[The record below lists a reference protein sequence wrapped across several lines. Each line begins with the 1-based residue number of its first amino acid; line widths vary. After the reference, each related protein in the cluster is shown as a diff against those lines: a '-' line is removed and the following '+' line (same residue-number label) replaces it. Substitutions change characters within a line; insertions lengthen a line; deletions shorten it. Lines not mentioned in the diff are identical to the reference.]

1 MYLPL
6 FFCYLVFPNDVF
18 DISLVTYAPVRS
30 LSFLS
35 AYCRHWAGFA
45 CSRYVIHS
53 PIVVV
58 VYYSQEETEQLES
71 ILSQSSSFSNV
82 RLVPFLLKD
91 GVVPVNTLKN
101 RGIDAVST
109 THFLFAEFDLIPS
122 SPALRLLLS

>member
-1 MYLPL
+1 M
-6 FFCYLVFPNDVF
+6 FPNDVF

-30 LSFLS
+30 LDFLS
-35 AYCRHWAGFA
+35 AYCRHWAGYA
-45 CSRYVIHS
+45 CGSDVIPS

-71 ILSQSSSFSNV
+71 ILSQSSSLSNV
-82 RLVPFLLKD
+82 RLVPFLTKD
-91 GVVPVNTLKN
+91 GAVPVNTLKN

-122 SPALRLLLS
+122 SPLPPLLVS

>member
-1 MYLPL
+1 M
-6 FFCYLVFPNDVF
+6 
-18 DISLVTYAPVRS
+18 
-30 LSFLS
+30 
-35 AYCRHWAGFA
+35 
-45 CSRYVIHS
+45 
-53 PIVVV
+53 VV
-58 VYYSQEETEQLES
+58 VYYGQEEAEQLES

>member
-1 MYLPL
+1 M
-6 FFCYLVFPNDVF
+6 
-18 DISLVTYAPVRS
+18 
-30 LSFLS
+30 
-35 AYCRHWAGFA
+35 
-45 CSRYVIHS
+45 
-53 PIVVV
+53 VV